1 MKKTAKSIILA
12 LVMGL
17 LLIALTGCGA
27 NKLVATKSSDDEF
40 MGKYEEKIEISFKDD
55 KADQIV
61 WTMEFEDEDK
71 AESVASIF
79 KLANNSDEDTKIDV
93 EQKGKKVTLK
103 MDAKSFASEE
113 DMDDNSLSKEE
124 MKKSLEDEGY
134 TVK

>member
-1 MKKTAKSIILA
+1 MKKTAKSIVLA
-12 LVMGL
+12 LVMGI

-55 KADQIV
+55 KAYQIV

-79 KLANNSDEDTKIDV
+79 KLANSSDEDTKIDV
-93 EQKGKKVTLK
+93 EQNGKKVTLK
-103 MDAKSFASEE
+103 MDAKSFASQE
-113 DMDDNSLSKEE
+113 DIDDNSLSKEE

>member
-1 MKKTAKSIILA
+1 MKKTAKSLLLA

-17 LLIALTGCGA
+17 LLIALTGCGS

-40 MGKYEEKIEISFKDD
+40 MGKYEEKIEVSFKND

-79 KLANNSDEDTKIDV
+79 KMANSSDEDSKIDV

-103 MDAKSFASEE
+103 MDAKSFASQE

-124 MKKSLEDEGY
+124 MKKSFEEEGY

>member
-1 MKKTAKSIILA
+1 MKKTAKSIVLA

-40 MGKYEEKIEISFKDD
+40 MGKYEEKIEISFKND

-61 WTMEFEDEDK
+61 WTMEFEDK

-79 KLANNSDEDTKIDV
+79 KLASNSDEDTKIDV

>member
-1 MKKTAKSIILA
+1 MKKTAKSLLLA

-17 LLIALTGCGA
+17 LLIALTGCGG

-40 MGKYEEKIEISFKDD
+40 MGKYEEKIEVSFKND

-79 KLANNSDEDTKIDV
+79 KLANSSDEDSKIDV

-103 MDAKSFASEE
+103 MDAKSFASQE

-124 MKKSLEDEGY
+124 MKKSFEEEGY

>member
-1 MKKTAKSIILA
+1 MKKTAKSIVLA

-40 MGKYEEKIEISFKDD
+40 MGKYEEKLEISFKDD

-79 KLANNSDEDTKIDV
+79 KLASNSDEDTKIDV